1 MSLYYYSE
9 NEDNY
14 KDESINNYKN
24 LFTEYL
30 KNPPNLSGALK
41 QMFIS
46 SGQTEEKSNDL
57 IQDIL
62 TKSTEVV
69 EKNKKKIKQKYPKI
83 NIEEMKIISSYTC
96 ESKDKNLS
104 PYKLLNKNL
113 VEENRNQG
121 INNISKYLYIFL
133 KTLRKL
139 ERYYPDGKTKYLYRC
154 INSKVSI
161 NEDVFNPK
169 LNPYIVGKSKK
180 FWGFTSTS
188 PLAKITYNFLKEENK
203 SKSGTIFTLAGKVW
217 GYDISLFNYFNENE
231 ILLEPEIEFIIDE
244 VLPPLNGII
253 HIRCD
258 VLDCP
263 LVLLDIPKKNKNEK
277 KEKDNN
283 NNGYDLY
290 NSFYIFKEN
299 EEIPNII
306 PQSLKYIFIGDKCKY
321 SIISKYIYSYISG
334 NHAYDQYLATIKFKK
349 DLYNIEIYDL
359 ESKNN
364 FENMELSNYEDI
376 DSIFIIYDISNRMS
390 FEYVPLYME
399 KIDGIIND
407 STVVILVGNKGELE
421 NERKVSYEE
430 GKSLAD
436 NYNIKFYEVSNITG
450 ENINKIL
457 FDSLL
462 EVKKY
467 KNQKKEGKGT
477 SGSGCYLF

>member
-1 MSLYYYSE
+1 MYKKTAAVILAGGRGKRIGGDTPKQYLEIGGHPLIYYSLKAFS
-9 NEDNY
+9 DSFV
-14 KDESINNYKN
+14 DEIY
-24 LFTEYL
+24 LVCGEGDEEYC
-30 KNPPNLSGALK
+30 
-41 QMFIS
+41 
-46 SGQTEEKSNDL
+46 
-57 IQDIL
+57 
-62 TKSTEVV
+62 STEIV
-69 EKNKKKIKQKYPKI
+69 EKNLKKIKQKYPNI

-139 ERYYPDGKTKYLYRC
+139 ERYYPDDKSKYLYRC

-169 LNPYIVGKSKK
+169 LNPYIVGKTKK

-188 PLAKITYNFLKEENK
+188 PLAKITYNFLKEENT

-231 ILLEPEIEFIIDE
+231 ILLEPETEFIIDE

-258 VLDCP
+258 VQDSP
-263 LVLLDIPKKNKNEK
+263 LVLLDFPKKNKNEK
-277 KEKDNN
+277 KDKKEKGSNN
-283 NNGYDLY
+283 EYDLC
-290 NSFYIFKEN
+290 IFKEN
-299 EEIPNII
+299 GEIPNII
-306 PQSLKYIFIGDKCKY
+306 PQSLKYIFIGDNCKY
-321 SIISKYIYSYISG
+321 SILSKYIISFISSS
-334 NHAYDQYLATIKFKK
+334 HAHDQYLATIKLKK
-349 DLYNIEIYDL
+349 DLYNIDIYDL
-359 ESKNN
+359 ECKNN
-364 FENMELSNYEDI
+364 FESMEISDYEDADCI
-376 DSIFIIYDISNRMS
+376 LIIYDISNRMS

-399 KIDGIIND
+399 KINEITND
-407 STVVILVGNKGELE
+407 STVVILVGDKGELE
-421 NERKVSYEE
+421 NERKIFYEE

-436 NYNIKFYEVSNITG
+436 NYNIKFYEVSHVTG

-457 FDSLL
+457 YDSLL
-462 EVKKY
+462 EVGKY
-467 KNQKKEGKGT
+467 KNPKKDGKGD
-477 SGSGCYLF
+477 SGGSKCYLF